1 MTTTLRID
9 DKLKADCDTV
19 FADLGINMTSAIT
32 LFLKQVVRTR
42 GIPFEISCMPYVIND
57 RIEDK
62 LAEARADVAAG
73 HLKPMNQVMNRLRS
87 KFNVHA

>member
-1 MTTTLRID
+1 MTTTFRID
-9 DKLKADCDTV
+9 DKLKADCDAV
-19 FADLGINMTSAIT
+19 FDDLGINMTSAIT

-42 GIPFEISCMPYVIND
+42 GIPFEISCRPYIIND

-73 HLKPMNQVMNRLRS
+73 RVKPMDQVMNRLRS

>member
-9 DKLKADCDTV
+9 DKLKADCDAV
-19 FADLGINMTSAIT
+19 FSDLGINMTSAIT

-42 GIPFEISCMPYVIND
+42 GIPFEISCMPYIINN

-73 HLKPMNQVMNRLRS
+73 RVKPMDQVMNRLRS
-87 KFNVHA
+87 KFSVHA

>member
-9 DKLKADCDTV
+9 DKLKADCDAV
-19 FADLGINMTSAIT
+19 FSDLGINMTSAIT
-32 LFLKQVVRTR
+32 LFLKQVVRTK
-42 GIPFEISCMPYVIND
+42 GIPFEISCMPYIINL

-73 HLKPMNQVMNRLRS
+73 RVKPMDQVMNRLRS

>member
-19 FADLGINMTSAIT
+19 FADLGINMTSAIM

-42 GIPFEISCMPYVIND
+42 GIPFEISCMPYIIND

-73 HLKPMNQVMNRLRS
+73 RVKPMNQVMNRLRS

>member
-9 DKLKADCDTV
+9 DKLKADCDIV
-19 FADLGINMTSAIT
+19 FDDLGINMTSAIT

-42 GIPFEISCMPYVIND
+42 GIPFEISCMPYIIND
-57 RIEDK
+57 SIEDK

-73 HLKPMNQVMNRLRS
+73 RVKPMNQVMNRLRS

>member
-19 FADLGINMTSAIT
+19 FDDLGINMTSAIT

-42 GIPFEISCMPYVIND
+42 GIPFEISCMPYIVND
-57 RIEDK
+57 RVEDK

-73 HLKPMNQVMNRLRS
+73 RVKPMNQVMNRLRS
-87 KFNVHA
+87 KFDVHA

>member
-19 FADLGINMTSAIT
+19 FDDLGISMTSAIM

-42 GIPFEISCMPYVIND
+42 GIPFEISCMPYVVND

-62 LAEARADVAAG
+62 LAEARADIAAG
-73 HLKPMNQVMNRLRS
+73 RIKPMNQAMNRLRG
-87 KFNVHA
+87 KFYVHA

>member
-9 DKLKADCDTV
+9 DKLKADCDIV
-19 FADLGINMTSAIT
+19 FDDLGINMTSAIT

-42 GIPFEISCMPYVIND
+42 GIPFEISCMPYIIND

-62 LAEARADVAAG
+62 LAEARADVATG
-73 HLKPMNQVMNRLRS
+73 RVKPMNQVMNRLRN

>member
-9 DKLKADCDTV
+9 DKLKADCDIV
-19 FADLGINMTSAIT
+19 FDDLGINMTSAIT

-73 HLKPMNQVMNRLRS
+73 RVKPMNQVMNRLRS
-87 KFNVHA
+87 KFNVHT

>member
-9 DKLKADCDTV
+9 DKLKADCDIV
-19 FADLGINMTSAIT
+19 FDDLGINMTSAIT

-73 HLKPMNQVMNRLRS
+73 RVKPMDQVMNRLRS

>member
-9 DKLKADCDTV
+9 DKLKADCDAV
-19 FADLGINMTSAIT
+19 FSDLGINMTSAIT

-42 GIPFEISCMPYVIND
+42 GIPFEISCMPYIINN

-73 HLKPMNQVMNRLRS
+73 RVKPMDQVMNRLRS
-87 KFNVHA
+87 KFNVYA